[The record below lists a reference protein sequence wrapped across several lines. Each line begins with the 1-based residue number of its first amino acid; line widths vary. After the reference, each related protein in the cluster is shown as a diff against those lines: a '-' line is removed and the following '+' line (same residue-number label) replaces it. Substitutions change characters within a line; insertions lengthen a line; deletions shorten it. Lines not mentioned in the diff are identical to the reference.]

1 MILKNIFA
9 EHIFLIRQDIC
20 VLLEIIPTPYTDQ
33 EVIDFLMHYGDL
45 YLGKTTVLCKDTP
58 AFIAN
63 RIGVFSIMSIFH
75 IMEKL
80 GLGID
85 EIDALTGPVI
95 GRPKSAT
102 FRTADVVG
110 IDTLVKVAIGV
121 KDNCPND
128 EAKDTFIIPSWLQKM
143 VDNKWLGDKTGQGFF
158 KKTKGADGSKE
169 ILTLDLKLLNIS
181 HAKSQNLQRLMLQN
195 QLMI

>member
-1 MILKNIFA
+1 
-9 EHIFLIRQDIC
+9 
-20 VLLEIIPTPYTDQ
+20 
-33 EVIDFLMHYGDL
+33 MHYGDM

-75 IMEKL
+75 IMDKL

-85 EIDALTGPVI
+85 EIDALTGPII

-110 IDTLVKVAIGV
+110 IDTLVKVAKGV
-121 KDNCPND
+121 ADNCPTD
-128 EAKDTFIIPSWLQKM
+128 EAKAIFNIPAWLETL
-143 VDNKWLGDKTGQGFF
+143 VTNNWLGDKTGQGFF
-158 KKTKGADGSKE
+158 KKIKSAEGKE
-169 ILTLDLKLLNIS
+169 IQTLNLKT
-181 HAKSQNLQRLMLQN
+181 M
-195 QLMI
+195 